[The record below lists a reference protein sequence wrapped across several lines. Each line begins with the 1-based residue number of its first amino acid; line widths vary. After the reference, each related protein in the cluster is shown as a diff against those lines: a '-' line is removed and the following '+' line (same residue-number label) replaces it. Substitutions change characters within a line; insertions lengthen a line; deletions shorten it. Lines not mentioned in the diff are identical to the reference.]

1 MRAKDIMS
9 RDVVTIGPDDSI
21 LHAARLMLQNR
32 YSGLPVVDVSGAL
45 VGIITEGDFLR
56 RRETNTV
63 RRRSRWFEFLLGPG
77 HLAEEYTH
85 AAGRIVRE
93 VMSPQVQTVFEDT
106 PLDEVV
112 GLMERRHV
120 KRLPVMRGD
129 KLIGIVT
136 RQNLL
141 RAVAGSAAPR
151 GPSETDTAIRDR
163 LLEEIKR
170 EPWAP
175 VSIWPEVT
183 NGRVRLIGTIYDDR
197 QREALRVLAENLP
210 GVKAIEDELVWIEP
224 MSGTVIEPRAA

>member
-45 VGIITEGDFLR
+45 VGIVTEGDFLR
-56 RRETNTV
+56 RRETDTV

-93 VMSPQVQTVFEDT
+93 VMSPQVQTVSEDT

-112 GLMERRHV
+112 GLMEKRHV

-141 RAVAGSAAPR
+141 RAVAGSAAPG

-183 NGRVRLIGTIYDDR
+183 NGRVRLIGTVYDDR